1 MPSAPICILNDLT
14 LPLPLYSPHN
24 YAPLPPLAPPIPAV
38 CMSPAPASAI
48 DFPATMLWPP
58 GNLLFKNKYSTTVTH
73 KHLGIIQSG
82 HDLGIIIP
90 HIQIVPAPN
99 NFFTP
104 LHILFSS
111 RKVMFSSS
119 SVKVN
124 GAFVGIAGV
133 IGLPPTP
140 MMVCG
145 EPTGFPLGE
154 VPTRW
159 LNTVRVGFTW
169 IDFLL
174 GVLSI
179 AASMVV
185 DKLLAT
191 KGGPKALETRLRD
204 VAKDGLASQIYKKM
218 FPSLADQMKVPAV
231 TKQVVGLAVG
241 VVTAIAQGEGSGSLT
256 LGSAYASVQ
265 LSVARD
271 AAGNWSASL
280 KGQVPMVSETA
291 SVKQGTGGAMQ
302 ANANWGSGG
311 GSVQQTGT
319 GSKIATHNTFGGE
332 TTSESK

>member
-1 MPSAPICILNDLT
+1 
-14 LPLPLYSPHN
+14 
-24 YAPLPPLAPPIPAV
+24 
-38 CMSPAPASAI
+38 
-48 DFPATMLWPP
+48 MLWPP
-58 GNLLFKNKYSTTVTH
+58 GNLVFKNKYSTTVTH
-73 KHLGIIQSG
+73 KFLGIIQSG

-140 MMVCG
+140 MMVCS

-159 LNTVRVGFTW
+159 LNTVWVGFTW
-169 IDFLL
+169 MDFLL
-174 GVLSI
+174 GILGI
-179 AASMVV
+179 AASMLV
-185 DKLLAT
+185 DKLLGE
-191 KGGPKALETRLRD
+191 KGDKAALEKKLAD
-204 VAKDGLASQIYKKM
+204 KAKEGLASQIYKKM
-218 FPSLADQMKVPAV
+218 FPIQSASDALE
-231 TKQVVGLAVG
+231 TKLICKQLVGLAVG
-241 VVTAIAQGEGSGSLT
+241 VVTAVAQGEGGGSLT

-265 LSVARD
+265 LTVARD

-311 GSVQQTGT
+311 GSVQQTAS

-332 TTSESK
+332 TTAESE